1 MKSLWINIL
10 FLSLTPLAFSAATP
24 PKEKIFNAQTLAQH
38 SNTPTPHYL
47 KTLPFSTRDN
57 SFVENCSY
65 PEGFNLYF
73 RTWPFPKTRNF
84 SIENDTKIF
93 ARSGSLCPLTR
104 SSNNPSRLY
113 NNYSQGIELSPSK
126 KRCGHGT
133 ESSQPEKRRKR
144 SIACEICLRKNT
156 TTRLDKEEIELSS
169 WEDLKS
175 VCFWPTLKLAVHA
188 VALAAEKDEA
198 LYDATEAFLLC
209 MFGSNRSHVFMVPKR
224 FMNKSVM
231 SRIKAIQP
239 KTPRGKSILKQI
251 EALLSNEQN
260 ICGPNASGPQF
271 PRRIVWMENFYSP
284 TPSNDDDW
292 DRIIQIRDAFRACE
306 GSLPGFAY
314 YQAYYEKIIQILQ
327 LSKDDQE
334 HVDRLW
340 KEIDAVHACSQRRMR
355 QRKPEHFLAIYN
367 KFCDLTAIIRQGCLA
382 RAAEKS

>member
-24 PKEKIFNAQTLAQH
+24 PIEKIFNAQTPAQP
-38 SNTPTPHYL
+38 SNTPTPRYL
-47 KTLPFSTRDN
+47 KTLPFSAL
-57 SFVENCSY
+57 C
-65 PEGFNLYF
+65 
-73 RTWPFPKTRNF
+73 NF
-84 SIENDTKIF
+84 SIENGTKIF
-93 ARSGSLCPLTR
+93 ASSYLCLLTLGA
-104 SSNNPSRLY
+104 NNPFCLHNSAF
-113 NNYSQGIELSPSK
+113 P
-126 KRCGHGT
+126 GT

-156 TTRLDKEEIELSS
+156 TTSLDKKEIELSS

-260 ICGPNASGPQF
+260 ICGPNAYGPQF

-306 GSLPGFAY
+306 GSLPGFAH

-340 KEIDAVHACSQRRMR
+340 KEIDAVHACSQSPMQ
-355 QRKPEHFLAIYN
+355 QRKPAHFLAIYN